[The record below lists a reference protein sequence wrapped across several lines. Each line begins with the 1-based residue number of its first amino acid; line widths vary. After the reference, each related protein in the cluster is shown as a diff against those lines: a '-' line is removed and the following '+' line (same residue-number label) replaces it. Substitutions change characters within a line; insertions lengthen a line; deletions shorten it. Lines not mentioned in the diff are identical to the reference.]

1 MILEK
6 NLQQF
11 YLIVT
16 IISLILL
23 INKNPFICPIIHKKG
38 LKMII
43 SEKLLNELQILN
55 TDIENILITK
65 SLTTF
70 QLDTFFK
77 SFEKRRYNILSEIKL
92 YNKNIE
98 NEYEKIK
105 TIDTNYSA
113 ELSNNILKIFVP
125 ETIPSYKNLKTHTYK
140 RILLN
145 VAEVTKEFKGV
156 FDNKVF
162 IFIKIFDDITG
173 WDIDN
178 KYIKPISDALIS
190 SGVIKDDNI
199 SKMYYAVKGEYST
212 TPHAE
217 IYVIDSS
224 KIDNFIENSIL

>member
-1 MILEK
+1 
-6 NLQQF
+6 
-11 YLIVT
+11 
-16 IISLILL
+16 
-23 INKNPFICPIIHKKG
+23 
-38 LKMII
+38 MII

-77 SFEKRRYNILSEIKL
+77 NFEKRRYNILSEIKL

-98 NEYEKIK
+98 NEYGKIK

-125 ETIPSYKNLKTHTYK
+125 ETIPSYKNLKTYTYK

-156 FDNKVF
+156 FLF
-162 IFIKIFDDITG
+162 LCIFLKK
-173 WDIDN
+173 N
-178 KYIKPISDALIS
+178 
-190 SGVIKDDNI
+190 
-199 SKMYYAVKGEYST
+199 
-212 TPHAE
+212 
-217 IYVIDSS
+217 
-224 KIDNFIENSIL
+224 

>member
-1 MILEK
+1 
-6 NLQQF
+6 
-11 YLIVT
+11 
-16 IISLILL
+16 
-23 INKNPFICPIIHKKG
+23 
-38 LKMII
+38 MII

-217 IYVIDSS
+217 SYVIDSS